1 VPTNDY
7 GPDEQIR
14 TFTEKLLPPIAT
26 YLVRKLNLA
35 FVLLL
40 LFVARQVSKPYG
52 FSFSAEVSDRES
64 WKWDL
69 KEKLPVYRAQL
80 EKVN

>member
-1 VPTNDY
+1 MPNDY

-26 YLVRKLNLA
+26 YLVRKLNLGL
-35 FVLLL
+35 VLLL
-40 LFVARQVSKPYG
+40 LFVARQLSKPYG

-64 WKWDL
+64 WKWEL
-69 KEKLPVYRAQL
+69 HKKLPLYRAQL